1 MKYYQINYDI
11 VIVLID
17 RLEIS
22 DISLPNLY
30 LHSKETST
38 SPFSNSHWD
47 SPTTWDLPESRDK
60 FSWKTDEILQ
70 FQFANTKSFFFF
82 RYAKQLRHFQTMA
95 NKLYF
100 IFLSSAF
107 ILSNK

>member
-70 FQFANTKSFFFF
+70 FQFANTKSYFFQICETIMSLPNNGEQALFHISEF
-82 RYAKQLRHFQTMA
+82 CF
-95 NKLYF
+95 YF
-100 IFLSSAF
+100 
-107 ILSNK
+107 K

>member
-70 FQFANTKSFFFF
+70 FQFANTKSFFFSDMQNN
-82 RYAKQLRHFQTMA
+82 YVTSKQWRTSSIS
-95 NKLYF
+95 YF
-100 IFLSSAF
+100 WVLLLF
-107 ILSNK
+107 